1 MYQIASGDSLLYH
14 LHTIGYPEKAV
25 NHLQRKKKKKK
36 KRVIKAEEKKK
47 LDSLLSLTHSLT
59 HHIPQGFLIKP

>member
-14 LHTIGYPEKAV
+14 LHTIGNPEKAV
-25 NHLQRKKKKKK
+25 NHLQRKKEKE
-36 KRVIKAEEKKK
+36 KRVIKAEGKKR
-47 LDSLLSLTHSLT
+47 LDSLLARSHSLT